1 MPHPHT
7 CPWGQ
12 SAPGTVPVKAARHP
26 GGLQRTPD
34 EAPFGRHNHIVPCP
48 CPTEQI
54 CTRDMIHNVGH
65 MFLSVCGHVS
75 VGCNKSVTLS
85 IGFVDYLH
93 IPALSHTTILRRIN
107 RPLTRY
113 VTPCVAHA
121 PECRERFPATDF
133 KGNRQLAI
141 PVCVT
146 HVPDACRDRKRSRC
160 SRRMRNLQFY
170 VIWQEA
176 HEWWASVYRRQHSW
190 RSSNTDNTDIVVE
203 ISMEQGSF

>member
-65 MFLSVCGHVS
+65 VFLSVCGHVS
-75 VGCNKSVTLS
+75 VGCCWLPSYPCIVTYNHSTPHQSTSYQIRNTVRCACTGMPGTFSRHRLQRKSSVSDPGMRHACAWCMSGSQT
-85 IGFVDYLH
+85 FPVF
-93 IPALSHTTILRRIN
+93 PAHAQPAILRHLARG
-107 RPLTRY
+107 PWVVGKCLSQ
-113 VTPCVAHA
+113 
-121 PECRERFPATDF
+121 ATF
-133 KGNRQLAI
+133 MAFLK
-141 PVCVT
+141 
-146 HVPDACRDRKRSRC
+146 
-160 SRRMRNLQFY
+160 Y
-170 VIWQEA
+170 W
-176 HEWWASVYRRQHSW
+176 
-190 RSSNTDNTDIVVE
+190 
-203 ISMEQGSF
+203 